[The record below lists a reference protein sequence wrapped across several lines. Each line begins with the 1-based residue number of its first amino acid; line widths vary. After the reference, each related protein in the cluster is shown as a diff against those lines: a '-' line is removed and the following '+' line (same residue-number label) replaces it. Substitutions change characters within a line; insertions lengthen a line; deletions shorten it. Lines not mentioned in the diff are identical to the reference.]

1 MKSNEVLKLLKISR
15 VTLCKYVKNSK
26 IRVEKEP
33 NGYYKY
39 NDEDVYKI
47 LGKGD
52 AGRLNVIYARVS
64 TNKQKQDLENQIA
77 NNIAYLNSQGIRVDK
92 IYSDIKSGMSLD
104 RKGFME
110 LLSDV
115 MDYKIKSVYI
125 SYKDR
130 LARLSYELVTK
141 LFNDYG
147 TTIEIINNCESKS
160 LEQELFEDIMQTI
173 HAISMKMYSKRRIAK
188 KLMVESKISQE
199 KIDTLL
205 GKENETEWNPTSRK
219 TYN

>member
-1 MKSNEVLKLLKISR
+1 MKSNEVLKILKISR
-15 VTLCKYVKNSK
+15 VTLCKYVKSGK

-39 NDEDVYKI
+39 CDEDVYKI
-47 LGKGD
+47 
-52 AGRLNVIYARVS
+52 AGIEDNRLNVIYARVS
-64 TNKQKQDLENQIA
+64 TNKQKQDLANQID
-77 NNIAYLNSQGIRVDK
+77 NNIAYLNSKGIKVDK

-115 MDYKIKSVYI
+115 MDYKIKAVYV

-130 LARLSYELVTK
+130 LARLSYELVNK
-141 LFNDYG
+141 LFSDYG
-147 TTIEIINNCESKS
+147 TKIEIINNCESKS

-173 HAISMKMYSKRRIAK
+173 HAFSMKMYSKRRIAK
-188 KLMVESKISQE
+188 KLLIESKIKKD
-199 KIDTLL
+199 KIDELC
-205 GKENETEWNPTSRK
+205 GGDE
-219 TYN
+219 

>member
-1 MKSNEVLKLLKISR
+1 MKSNEVLKILKISR
-15 VTLCKYVKNSK
+15 VTLCKYVKSGK

-39 NDEDVYKI
+39 CDEDVYKI
-47 LGKGD
+47 
-52 AGRLNVIYARVS
+52 AGIEDNRLNVIYARVS
-64 TNKQKQDLENQIA
+64 TNKQKQDLANQID
-77 NNIAYLNSQGIRVDK
+77 NSIAYLNSKGIKVDK

-115 MDYKIKSVYI
+115 MDYKIKAVYV

-130 LARLSYELVTK
+130 LARLSYELVNK
-141 LFNDYG
+141 LFSDYG
-147 TTIEIINNCESKS
+147 TKIEIINNCESKS

-173 HAISMKMYSKRRIAK
+173 HAFSMKMYSKRRIAK
-188 KLMVESKISQE
+188 KLLIESKIKKD
-199 KIDTLL
+199 KIDELC
-205 GKENETEWNPTSRK
+205 GGDE
-219 TYN
+219 

>member
-15 VTLCKYVKNSK
+15 VTLCKYVKNGK

-52 AGRLNVIYARVS
+52 DGRLNVIYARVS
-64 TNKQKQDLENQIA
+64 TTKQKQDLENQIA
-77 NNIAYLNSQGIRVDK
+77 NNIAYLNSQGIKVDK

-147 TTIEIINNCESKS
+147 TTIEIINHCESKS

-173 HAISMKMYSKRRIAK
+173 HSFSMKMYFKRRIAK
-188 KLMVESKISQE
+188 RLMVESKISQE
-199 KIDTLL
+199 KIETLL
-205 GKENETEWNPTSRK
+205 GKENEAE
-219 TYN
+219 

>member
-15 VTLCKYVKNSK
+15 VTLCKYVKNGK

-52 AGRLNVIYARVS
+52 DGRLNVIYARVS
-64 TNKQKQDLENQIA
+64 TAKQKQDLENQIA
-77 NNIAYLNSQGIRVDK
+77 NNIAYLNSQGIKVDK

-173 HAISMKMYSKRRIAK
+173 HSFSMKMYSKRRIAK
-188 KLMVESKISQE
+188 KLMVESKISQK
-199 KIDTLL
+199 KIETLL
-205 GKENETEWNPTSRK
+205 GKENEAE
-219 TYN
+219 